1 MSARRQDV
9 PTAAANAV
17 AGAAANTA
25 ANVAGSPAAEVTV
38 EITFTAAMEELETI
52 LHRIESEETDID
64 RLAAELARAAAL
76 LELCRGKI
84 RRAELEVSQIVQRL
98 EEPAAEEGTS

>member
-9 PTAAANAV
+9 PTSDASAAAE
-17 AGAAANTA
+17 AAANTA
-25 ANVAGSPAAEVTV
+25 ANAASSPAAEARI

-98 EEPAAEEGTS
+98 EEPPGEAGTS